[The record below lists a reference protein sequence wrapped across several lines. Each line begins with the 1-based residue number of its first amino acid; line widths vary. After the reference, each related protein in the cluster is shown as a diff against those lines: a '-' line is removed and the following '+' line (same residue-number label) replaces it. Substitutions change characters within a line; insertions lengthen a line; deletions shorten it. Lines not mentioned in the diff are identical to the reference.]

1 MKTDKPENVNI
12 RILYWKEIPL
22 QIEVES
28 GGNRVSKQLDNR
40 FQEGVDA
47 IAMFENNYG
56 TDVYLNGF
64 QWGERFSLAGETNNI
79 LNDIVNKFN
88 GILRYMDVDIG
99 DEEYLKSNKQDFIE
113 VTKKLDDIRGEDFN
127 KIFPELD
134 ESYWISPSGYWN

>member
-56 TDVYLNGF
+56 TEVYLNGF

-88 GILRYMDVDIG
+88 T
-99 DEEYLKSNKQDFIE
+99 KFPQDF
-113 VTKKLDDIRGEDFN
+113 VSRIRDMDRQSKRKSTPGSV
-127 KIFPELD
+127 D
-134 ESYWISPSGYWN
+134 EWMEE